1 MIILQLCKK
10 TTNIIMKDLKDFFD
24 ESLKGDTKYK
34 MEKLIKSAN
43 EVIESYSNDDGMN
56 WPDLFINDFFTGITD
71 NFEEQY
77 LNKAILDFVDKNRN
91 KLKS

>member
-1 MIILQLCKK
+1 
-10 TTNIIMKDLKDFFD
+10 MKDLKDFFD

-43 EVIESYSNDDGMN
+43 EVIESYSNDDGIN
-56 WPDLFINDFFTGITD
+56 WPDLFINDFLTGITD

-77 LNKAILDFVDKNRN
+77 INKAILDFIDKNRN

>member
-1 MIILQLCKK
+1 
-10 TTNIIMKDLKDFFD
+10 MKDLKDFFD
-24 ESLKGDTKYK
+24 ESLKSDTKYK

-56 WPDLFINDFFTGITD
+56 WPDLFINDFLTGITD